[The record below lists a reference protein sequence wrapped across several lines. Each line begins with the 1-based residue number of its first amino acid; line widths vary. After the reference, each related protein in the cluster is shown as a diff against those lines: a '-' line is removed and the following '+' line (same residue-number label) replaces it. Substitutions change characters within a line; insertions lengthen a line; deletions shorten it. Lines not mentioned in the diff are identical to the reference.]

1 MKIYIL
7 LFLFIALLTS
17 CDKNNSTIADEPVI
31 TELKAALIKSNN
43 NFSIDIFKEIV
54 GNEDADKNVFI
65 SPLSMYY
72 ALSMAGTGSANL
84 TKQEFVNVLGWANK
98 TDGDFRHF
106 PSSCTL
112 CFDVDPQTLVSTSR
126 RATDGQR

>member
-1 MKIYIL
+1 MKTYLIS
-7 LFLFIALLTS
+7 FLFITLLAS
-17 CDKNNSTIADEPVI
+17 CDKNKTAIVEDPTI

-54 GNEDADKNVFI
+54 SNEAADKNVFI

-84 TKQEFVNVLGWANK
+84 TKQ
-98 TDGDFRHF
+98 
-106 PSSCTL
+106 
-112 CFDVDPQTLVSTSR
+112 
-126 RATDGQR
+126 